1 MTAMNAWERGVIGRA
16 PESHLAL
23 KLCTTAGIVLL
34 CVCWAFA
41 VVLAEW
47 NALIV
52 GLALFACVL
61 IVLDFR
67 IGVVL
72 LIVLMPISLSTIWPH
87 QIGGVTGLNPVNLL
101 VAGTLGSYLLHVL
114 LHKGMAGFV
123 PRPLL
128 WLYIVPFVIAGALGC
143 RHTGEIALYF
153 AMTEYVK
160 FNDVLGYVRDMVAKP
175 LLLVAFGLL
184 VGAAVARM
192 QRPEKL
198 LGPIVASVW
207 IMSLMAIA
215 YFIVSGANFGQLASD
230 QEREFLSPLGLHA
243 NELGRMYVIAYALL
257 LFMWAETK
265 DYGVKLVLLASI
277 ALVVAALV
285 LTFSR
290 SAFVGFAVACVLFLI
305 SRRHIG
311 SLLVGATVVLA
322 ALYFLPDAVYVRATY
337 GFGMGA
343 NAISAG
349 RIDGIWAP
357 LVPDLL
363 RSPLY
368 GNGIG
373 AMLWS
378 DAVRSGRSL
387 LVTHPHNAYLRTI
400 LDMGLIGLV
409 LVCAYFFHVWK
420 GLRALSGSAD
430 LTPTMRGFFQGAS
443 TALLAFLVMAIADG
457 SLTPAPEQ
465 AFLWLAIGMMYGERA
480 RRAAS

>member
-1 MTAMNAWERGVIGRA
+1 
-16 PESHLAL
+16 
-23 KLCTTAGIVLL
+23 
-34 CVCWAFA
+34 
-41 VVLAEW
+41 
-47 NALIV
+47 
-52 GLALFACVL
+52 
-61 IVLDFR
+61 
-67 IGVVL
+67 
-72 LIVLMPISLSTIWPH
+72 
-87 QIGGVTGLNPVNLL
+87 
-101 VAGTLGSYLLHVL
+101 
-114 LHKGMAGFV
+114 
-123 PRPLL
+123 
-128 WLYIVPFVIAGALGC
+128 
-143 RHTGEIALYF
+143 
-153 AMTEYVK
+153 
-160 FNDVLGYVRDMVAKP
+160 
-175 LLLVAFGLL
+175 
-184 VGAAVARM
+184 
-192 QRPEKL
+192 
-198 LGPIVASVW
+198 
-207 IMSLMAIA
+207 
-215 YFIVSGANFGQLASD
+215 VSGANFGQLASD